1 MLNLVIGVKRH
12 LGLQIGHQKEP
23 CECLFCFVFS
33 FFFFGKVVHMCVCFV
48 FPLKK
53 NVFKIFGFHIGD
65 GASIKKWKNVVM
77 CALVIN

>member
-33 FFFFGKVVHMCVCFV
+33 FFFFVKLFICVFV
-48 FPLKK
+48 LFFPLKK
-53 NVFKIFGFHIGD
+53 MNSKFLV
-65 GASIKKWKNVVM
+65 SILEMMLQLKNGKM
-77 CALVIN
+77 LSCAHWL